1 MKYTFTE
8 YVRNRLLEADCDR
21 MEIEAKHLGERLSE
35 LLYES
40 FVDGNE
46 EVEMTDAER
55 HSFETHLQ
63 NFVNEYYPE
72 SVEMANE
79 INNETSEYLN
89 DVTEDARGDY

>member
-8 YVRNRLLEADCDR
+8 YVRNRLLDADYGKMR
-21 MEIEAKHLGERLSE
+21 LEAKHLGERLSE

-46 EVEMTDAER
+46 EIEMTDAER
-55 HSFETHLQ
+55 RSFEAHLQ

-72 SVEMANE
+72 AVEMANA
-79 INNETSEYLN
+79 INSESCEYPD
-89 DVTEDARGDY
+89 DVTEGSMGNY